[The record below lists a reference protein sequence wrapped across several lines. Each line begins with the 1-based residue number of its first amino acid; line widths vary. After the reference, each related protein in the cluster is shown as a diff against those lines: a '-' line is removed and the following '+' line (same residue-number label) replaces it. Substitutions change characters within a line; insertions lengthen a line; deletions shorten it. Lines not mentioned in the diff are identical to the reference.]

1 MIGTLWRIALT
12 AVGAALLAGTAAAQV
27 SSPPLKEVVREGV
40 RDCGRAGRTL
50 EVPIIT
56 WGADLVTIMGNGN
69 KDRTANGS
77 IFKDMGLDLRLKRQ
91 DDFVKQVEAYLSCS
105 SPFLRATAGMANLAS
120 DLTEADPRTN
130 MVAIYQHSWSA
141 GGDALVVKEGIA
153 RPADLRGKKIAVQRY
168 GPHVDY
174 ALKILSDAGLSQG
187 DVELVWTEDLV
198 GIAGSAPGALF
209 ASRNDIA
216 AAFVI
221 IPDGLALT
229 SGGTVGTGA
238 EGSVRGA
245 EILLSTKSANRIIA
259 DQYFVRQDFYN
270 ANRGVVE
277 NFVQGLLIAEEVT
290 SEIMGFG
297 AAGGRDYT
305 DLIASGG
312 KLLLDDQG
320 AVEDTEGL
328 WADAE
333 TVGFSGNNRFYA
345 DAGFLRSFDRL
356 NQEVQR
362 SLLDWGLLK
371 STHVL
376 AKANWD
382 WAIFGGELSN
392 ADIAVVE
399 RFDTEAASEAI
410 TRFQAS
416 GAIDNETL
424 FEFEIN
430 FEPNQT
436 NFPVS
441 LYQTSFEKVL
451 ALASTYAGAVISVEG
466 HSDPL
471 KYLRAVKDNEA
482 EWKLRRLRTS
492 TRNLSLGRAQSVRNA
507 IVELAEGTS
516 IVMDSSQFVTIG
528 LGIDDPKTGQC
539 GDLPC
544 VPETEGQWRS
554 NMRVVFRV
562 VSMEAEDNVFRPL

>member
-1 MIGTLWRIALT
+1 
-12 AVGAALLAGTAAAQV
+12 
-27 SSPPLKEVVREGV
+27 
-40 RDCGRAGRTL
+40 
-50 EVPIIT
+50 
-56 WGADLVTIMGNGN
+56 MG
-69 KDRTANGS
+69 
-77 IFKDMGLDLRLKRQ
+77 
-91 DDFVKQVEAYLSCS
+91 YL
-105 SPFLRATAGMANLAS
+105 
-120 DLTEADPRTN
+120 
-130 MVAIYQHSWSA
+130 
-141 GGDALVVKEGIA
+141 
-153 RPADLRGKKIAVQRY
+153 
-168 GPHVDY
+168 
-174 ALKILSDAGLSQG
+174 
-187 DVELVWTEDLV
+187 
-198 GIAGSAPGALF
+198 
-209 ASRNDIA
+209 
-216 AAFVI
+216 
-221 IPDGLALT
+221 
-229 SGGTVGTGA
+229 
-238 EGSVRGA
+238 
-245 EILLSTKSANRIIA
+245 
-259 DQYFVRQDFYN
+259 
-270 ANRGVVE
+270 
-277 NFVQGLLIAEEVT
+277 
-290 SEIMGFG
+290 
-297 AAGGRDYT
+297 
-305 DLIASGG
+305 
-312 KLLLDDQG
+312 
-320 AVEDTEGL
+320 
-328 WADAE
+328 
-333 TVGFSGNNRFYA
+333 
-345 DAGFLRSFDRL
+345 
-356 NQEVQR
+356 
-362 SLLDWGLLK
+362 
-371 STHVL
+371 
-376 AKANWD
+376 
-382 WAIFGGELSN
+382 GGELSN

-441 LYQTSFEKVL
+441 LYQTSFEEVL